1 MVVVGGVVV
10 GVVVVGVVVGG
21 GVVVGVV
28 VVGVVVVGGV
38 VVGVVVPLPQPVITT
53 NVTKTIATN
62 RTKALFFK
70 SLLLSSLAMV
80 FS

>member
-1 MVVVGGVVV
+1 VVV
-10 GVVVVGVVVGG
+10 GVVVVGVVVV

-28 VVGVVVVGGV
+28 VVGVVVVGVVVVGVV
-38 VVGVVVPLPQPVITT
+38 VVGVVVPLPQPIITT
-53 NVTKTIATN
+53 NVTKTIATS